1 MDYKLLIL
9 HTYYV
14 IILLFF
20 TIINQK
26 LVIKMLVSMSNIN
39 KFYNGNQILKN
50 VSLVIDENDRIG
62 LVGINGCG
70 KTTLLRIL
78 TGKENPDKFTEED
91 GVISFAS
98 KTNIGYL
105 EQMGALDNENTVIE
119 EMKGVFSELIKISD
133 RMKELEKLMAENPS
147 DYEQLS
153 DEYSKISAY
162 YEANDGYNIKVKI
175 KTILNGM
182 GFTEDLFDR
191 VISGFSGG
199 EKTRLAIAKLL
210 LENPNILILDEP
222 TNHLD
227 FRTVMWLEDYLKDY
241 KGALLIVSHD
251 RYFLDKIVTSVCEI
265 ENSVLTRYKGNYT
278 AFTKLKEEAV
288 TRQQKEYDLQQKEI
302 AKMEDYVAR
311 NIVRATTSKSAKSR
325 VKALE
330 RMERIE
336 KPNTY
341 HKSAKLEFT
350 FGIDPP
356 QEVLKVKDI
365 DISVGFGEERKTLV
379 DKLSFE
385 VRRGEKLAI
394 IGDNG
399 IGKSTLL
406 KIIQEK
412 LPHKGKVIWAA
423 NVKISYFDQEAEN
436 IDRVNTVF
444 EEIHRRYP
452 SMSDLEVRSLLGKVR
467 IVGENVFKQAG
478 VVSGGER
485 CKLCFAIMML
495 EHGNVLILDEPTNH
509 LDLQTKEVLEEAL
522 ERFEGTII
530 YVSHD
535 RYLLNKI
542 STRILEITA
551 NATESFNGGFDD
563 YIKIKTQRE
572 QKIQEQIDAEKQ
584 QKMREQ
590 YEEKKNRAFK
600 TKEQRNQDAKNRQRI
615 KQLEADMEALQEEQE
630 RLETELMSEEVIN
643 DYNLMNEKCMRI
655 NEIKELTNSMFDE
668 WADLSESL

>member
-1 MDYKLLIL
+1 
-9 HTYYV
+9 
-14 IILLFF
+14 
-20 TIINQK
+20 
-26 LVIKMLVSMSNIN
+26 MLVSMSNIN

-50 VSLVIDENDRIG
+50 VDLVIDESDRIG

-78 TGKENPDKFTEED
+78 TGKEEPDRFTEED

-119 EMKGVFSELIKISD
+119 EMKSVFSELIAISE

-147 DYEQLS
+147 DYEALS
-153 DEYSKISAY
+153 DEYSKISVY
-162 YEANDGYNIKVKI
+162 YEANDGYTIKVKI

-251 RYFLDKIVTSVCEI
+251 RYFLDKVVTSVCEI
-265 ENSVLTRYKGNYT
+265 ENTVLKRYKGNYT

-341 HKSAKLEFT
+341 HKAARLEFT

-365 DISVGFGEERKTLV
+365 DISVGFGNERKTLV
-379 DKLSFE
+379 DNLSFE

-394 IGDNG
+394 IGDND

-436 IDRVNTVF
+436 INRANTVF
-444 EEIHRRYP
+444 EEIHSRYP

-509 LDLQTKEVLEEAL
+509 LDLQTKEVLEDAL
-522 ERFEGTII
+522 EKFEGTVI

-542 STRILEITA
+542 STRILEITQ
-551 NATESFNGGFDD
+551 NATESFAGGFDD
-563 YIKIKTQRE
+563 YIKIKRLRE
-572 QKIQEQIDAEKQ
+572 QEQQEAEDREKQ
-584 QKMREQ
+584 EKLRQQ
-590 YEEKKNRAFK
+590 YVEKKNKAFK
-600 TKEQRNQDAKNRQRI
+600 TKEQRNLEAKNRQRI
-615 KQLEADMEALQEEQE
+615 KQLEEEMEKLQEEMDTLEQE
-630 RLETELMSEEVIN
+630 LTLESVLN
-643 DYNLMNEKCMRI
+643 DYNLMNEKCTRI
-655 NEIKELTNSMFDE
+655 NEIKELTNTMFEE
-668 WADLSESL
+668 WAELSESLE

>member
-1 MDYKLLIL
+1 
-9 HTYYV
+9 
-14 IILLFF
+14 
-20 TIINQK
+20 
-26 LVIKMLVSMSNIN
+26 MLVSMSNIN

-50 VSLVIDENDRIG
+50 VDLVIDESDRIG

-78 TGKENPDKFTEED
+78 TGKEEPDRFTEED

-119 EMKGVFSELIKISD
+119 EMKSVFSELIAISE

-147 DYEQLS
+147 DYEALS

-162 YEANDGYNIKVKI
+162 YEANDGYTIKVKI

-251 RYFLDKIVTSVCEI
+251 RYFLDKVVTSVCEI
-265 ENSVLTRYKGNYT
+265 ENTVLKRYKGNYT

-341 HKSAKLEFT
+341 HKSARLEFT

-365 DISVGFGEERKTLV
+365 DISVGFGNERKTLV
-379 DKLSFE
+379 DNLSFE

-436 IDRVNTVF
+436 INRANTVF
-444 EEIHRRYP
+444 EEIHSRYP

-509 LDLQTKEVLEEAL
+509 LDLQTKEVLEDAL
-522 ERFEGTII
+522 EKFEGTVI

-542 STRILEITA
+542 STRILEITQ
-551 NATESFNGGFDD
+551 NATESFAGGFDD
-563 YIKIKTQRE
+563 YIKIKRLRE
-572 QKIQEQIDAEKQ
+572 QEQQEAEDREKQ
-584 QKMREQ
+584 EKLRQQ
-590 YEEKKNRAFK
+590 YVEKKNKAFK
-600 TKEQRNQDAKNRQRI
+600 TKEQRNLEAKNRQRI
-615 KQLEADMEALQEEQE
+615 KQLEEEMEKLQEEMDTLEQE
-630 RLETELMSEEVIN
+630 LTLESVLN
-643 DYNLMNEKCMRI
+643 DYNLMNEKCIRI
-655 NEIKELTNSMFDE
+655 NEIKELTNTMFEE
-668 WADLSESL
+668 WAELSESLE

>member
-1 MDYKLLIL
+1 MLL
-9 HTYYV
+9 
-14 IILLFF
+14 
-20 TIINQK
+20 
-26 LVIKMLVSMSNIN
+26 SMTNVN

-50 VSLVIDENDRIG
+50 VNLTIDENDRIG
-62 LVGINGCG
+62 LIGINGCG
-70 KTTLLRIL
+70 KTTLLRLI
-78 TGKENPDKFTEED
+78 TGKEDPDRFTEED
-91 GVISFAS
+91 GIISFAS

-119 EMKGVFSELIKISD
+119 EMKSVFSELITISE
-133 RMKELEKLMAENPS
+133 RMKELEKLMSENPS
-147 DYEQLS
+147 DYDSLS
-153 DEYSKISAY
+153 EEYSHISAY
-162 YEANDGYNIKVKI
+162 YEANDGYTIKVKI

-182 GFTEDLFDR
+182 GFSEDLFDR
-191 VISGFSGG
+191 VISSFSGG

-210 LENPNILILDEP
+210 LENPNLLILDEP

-251 RYFLDKIVTSVCEI
+251 RYFLDKTVTSVCEI
-265 ENSVLTRYKGNYT
+265 ENGVLTRYKGNYS

-311 NIVRATTSKSAKSR
+311 NLVRASTSKSAKSR

-330 RMERIE
+330 KMERIE

-341 HKSAKLEFT
+341 HKAAKLDFT

-365 DISVGFGEERKTLV
+365 DISVGFGDERKTLV
-379 DKLSFE
+379 DSLSFE

-412 LPHKGKVIWAA
+412 LPHKGKVMWAA

-436 IDRVNTVF
+436 INRQNTVF
-444 EEIHRRYP
+444 EEIHSRYP
-452 SMSDLEVRSLLGKVR
+452 LLTDLDVRNLLGKVR
-467 IVGENVFKQAG
+467 LVGENVFKQAG

-485 CKLCFAIMML
+485 CKLCFAIMMM

-509 LDLQTKEVLEEAL
+509 LDLQTKEVLEDAL

-535 RYLLNKI
+535 RYLLNRI
-542 STRILEITA
+542 SSRIIEITA
-551 NATESFNGGFDD
+551 NSTESFNGGFDD
-563 YIKIKTQRE
+563 YMKVKRQRE
-572 QKIQEQIDAEKQ
+572 QAEAEAAELVRQEQL
-584 QKMREQ
+584 REQ
-590 YEEKKNRAFK
+590 YAEKKEKAFK
-600 TKEQRNQDAKNRQRI
+600 TKEQRNLEAKNRQRI
-615 KQLEADMEALQEEQE
+615 RELEKQMAELQEEQE
-630 RLETELMSEEVIN
+630 KLESELMDEAVIA
-643 DYNLMNEKCMRI
+643 DYSLMNEKCTRI
-655 NEIKELTNSMFDE
+655 NEIKELSNNLFDE
-668 WADLSESL
+668 WAELSESI

>member
-1 MDYKLLIL
+1 MLL
-9 HTYYV
+9 
-14 IILLFF
+14 
-20 TIINQK
+20 
-26 LVIKMLVSMSNIN
+26 SMTNVN
-39 KFYNGNQILKN
+39 KFYNGNQILKDVN
-50 VSLVIDENDRIG
+50 LTIDENDRIG
-62 LVGINGCG
+62 LIGINGCG
-70 KTTLLRIL
+70 KTTPLRLI
-78 TGKENPDKFTEED
+78 TGKEDPDRFTEED
-91 GVISFAS
+91 GIISFAS

-119 EMKGVFSELIKISD
+119 EMKSVFSELITISE
-133 RMKELEKLMAENPS
+133 RMKEIEKLMAENPS
-147 DYEQLS
+147 DYDSLS
-153 DEYSKISAY
+153 EEYSRISAY
-162 YEANDGYNIKVKI
+162 YEAHDGYIIKVKI

-182 GFTEDLFDR
+182 GFSEDLFDR
-191 VISGFSGG
+191 VISSFSGG

-210 LENPNILILDEP
+210 LENPNLLILDEP

-251 RYFLDKIVTSVCEI
+251 RYFLDKTVTSVCEI
-265 ENSVLTRYKGNYT
+265 ENAVLTRYKGNYSC
-278 AFTKLKEEAV
+278 FTKLKEEAV

-311 NIVRATTSKSAKSR
+311 NLVRASTSKSAKSR

-330 RMERIE
+330 KMERIE

-341 HKSAKLEFT
+341 HKAAKLDFT

-365 DISVGFGEERKTLV
+365 DISVGFGDERKTLV
-379 DKLSFE
+379 DNLSFE

-412 LPHKGKVIWAA
+412 LPHKGKVMWAA

-436 IDRVNTVF
+436 INRQNTVF
-444 EEIHRRYP
+444 EEIHSRYP
-452 SMSDLEVRSLLGKVR
+452 LLTDLDVRNLLGKVR
-467 IVGENVFKQAG
+467 LVGENVFKQAG

-485 CKLCFAIMML
+485 CKLCFAIMMM

-509 LDLQTKEVLEEAL
+509 LDLQTKEVLEDAL

-535 RYLLNKI
+535 RYLLNRI
-542 STRILEITA
+542 SSRIIEITT
-551 NATESFNGGFDD
+551 NSTESFNGGFDD
-563 YIKIKTQRE
+563 YMKVKRQRE
-572 QKIQEQIDAEKQ
+572 QAEAEAAELARQ
-584 QKMREQ
+584 DQLREQ
-590 YEEKKNRAFK
+590 YAEKKEKAFK
-600 TKEQRNQDAKNRQRI
+600 TKEQRNLEAKNRQRI
-615 KQLEADMEALQEEQE
+615 RELEKQMAELQEEQE
-630 RLETELMSEEVIN
+630 KLESELMDEAVIA
-643 DYNLMNEKCMRI
+643 DYSLMNEKCTRI
-655 NEIKELTNSMFDE
+655 NEIKELSNNLFDE
-668 WADLSESL
+668 WAELSESI

>member
-1 MDYKLLIL
+1 
-9 HTYYV
+9 
-14 IILLFF
+14 
-20 TIINQK
+20 
-26 LVIKMLVSMSNIN
+26 MLVSMSNVN

-50 VSLVIDENDRIG
+50 VDLVIDESDRIG

-78 TGKENPDKFTEED
+78 TGKEEPDRFTEED

-119 EMKGVFSELIKISD
+119 EMKSVFSELIAISE

-147 DYEQLS
+147 DYEALS

-162 YEANDGYNIKVKI
+162 YEANDGYTIKVKI

-251 RYFLDKIVTSVCEI
+251 RYFLDKVVTSVCEI
-265 ENSVLTRYKGNYT
+265 ENTVLKRYKGNYT

-341 HKSAKLEFT
+341 HKSARLEFT

-365 DISVGFGEERKTLV
+365 DISVGFGNERKTLV
-379 DKLSFE
+379 DNLSFE

-436 IDRVNTVF
+436 INRANTVF
-444 EEIHRRYP
+444 EEIHSRYP

-509 LDLQTKEVLEEAL
+509 LDLQTKEVLEDAL
-522 ERFEGTII
+522 EKFEGTVI

-542 STRILEITA
+542 STRILEITQ
-551 NATESFNGGFDD
+551 NATESFAGGFDD
-563 YIKIKTQRE
+563 YIKIKRLRE
-572 QKIQEQIDAEKQ
+572 QEQQEAEDREKQ
-584 QKMREQ
+584 EKLRQQ
-590 YEEKKNRAFK
+590 YVEKKNKAFK
-600 TKEQRNQDAKNRQRI
+600 TKEQRNLEAKNRQRI
-615 KQLEADMEALQEEQE
+615 KQLEEEMEKLQEEMDTLEQE
-630 RLETELMSEEVIN
+630 LTLESVLN
-643 DYNLMNEKCMRI
+643 DYNLMNEKCTRI
-655 NEIKELTNSMFDE
+655 NEIKELTNTMFEE
-668 WADLSESL
+668 WAELSESLE

>member
-1 MDYKLLIL
+1 MLL
-9 HTYYV
+9 
-14 IILLFF
+14 
-20 TIINQK
+20 
-26 LVIKMLVSMSNIN
+26 SMTDVN

-50 VSLVIDENDRIG
+50 VNLTIDENDRIG
-62 LVGINGCG
+62 LIGINGCG
-70 KTTLLRIL
+70 KTTLLRLI
-78 TGKENPDKFTEED
+78 TGKEDPDRFTDED
-91 GVISFAS
+91 GIISFAS

-105 EQMGALDNENTVIE
+105 EQMGALDNENTVID
-119 EMKGVFSELIKISD
+119 EMKSVFSELIAISE
-133 RMKELEKLMAENPS
+133 RMKELEKLMASNPA
-147 DYEQLS
+147 DYEALS
-153 DEYSKISAY
+153 GEYSRISAY
-162 YEANDGYNIKVKI
+162 YEANDGYIIKVKI

-182 GFTEDLFDR
+182 GFSEDLFDR
-191 VISGFSGG
+191 VISSFSGG

-227 FRTVMWLEDYLKDY
+227 FRTVMWLEDYLRDY

-251 RYFLDKIVTSVCEI
+251 RYFLDKTVTSICEI
-265 ENSVLTRYKGNYT
+265 ENTVLTRYKGNYT
-278 AFTKLKEEAV
+278 AFTRLKEEAV

-341 HKSAKLEFT
+341 HKAAKLDFT

-365 DISVGFGEERKTLV
+365 DVAVGFGDERRTLV
-379 DKLSFE
+379 DSLSFE
-385 VRRGEKLAI
+385 VRRGEKLAV

-412 LPHKGKVIWAA
+412 LPHKGKVMWAA

-436 IDRVNTVF
+436 INRSNTVF
-444 EEIHRRYP
+444 EEIHSRYP
-452 SMSDLEVRSLLGKVR
+452 LLSDLEVRNLLGKVR
-467 IVGENVFKQAG
+467 LTGENVFKQAG

-485 CKLCFAIMML
+485 CKLCFAIMMM

-509 LDLQTKEVLEEAL
+509 LDLQTKEVLEDAL

-535 RYLLNKI
+535 RYLLNRI

-551 NATESFNGGFDD
+551 GGTESFSGGFDD
-563 YIKIKTQRE
+563 YIRIKTRRE
-572 QKIQEQIDAEKQ
+572 QEAAEAADAAKQEQL
-584 QKMREQ
+584 REQ
-590 YEEKKNRAFK
+590 YAEKKEKAFK
-600 TKEQRNQDAKNRQRI
+600 TKEQRNLDAKNRQRI
-615 KQLEADMEALQEEQE
+615 RDIEKQMEELQEEQE
-630 RLETELMSEEVIN
+630 KLEAELSDEKVIA

-655 NEIKELTNSMFDE
+655 NEIKEISNELFDE
-668 WADLSESL
+668 WAELSESL